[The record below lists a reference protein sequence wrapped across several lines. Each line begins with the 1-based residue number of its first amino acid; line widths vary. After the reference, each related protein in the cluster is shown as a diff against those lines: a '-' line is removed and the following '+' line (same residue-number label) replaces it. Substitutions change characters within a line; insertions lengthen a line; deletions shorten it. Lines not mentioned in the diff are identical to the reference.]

1 MLEITSWYS
10 GYLDDTVK
18 RNFYEGLGV
27 PEYWRFDPTGEYNQA
42 LLAGD
47 RLVDGKY
54 QPIPVHRLGDETWQG
69 YSAVLS
75 LNGRWERGELRWMD
89 PATMRHIMNYADMR
103 ERADAAEARVL
114 ELEEE
119 IRRLPHR

>member
-1 MLEITSWYS
+1 MSQSTGVSTPLVNTTRPCW
-10 GYLDDTVK
+10 
-18 RNFYEGLGV
+18 LGTA
-27 PEYWRFDPTGEYNQA
+27 WSTGSISPYPFTGWEA
-42 LLAGD
+42 
-47 RLVDGKY
+47 RPGK
-54 QPIPVHRLGDETWQG
+54 G